1 MPAFLVSLLVT
12 IALDIIAYAIMP
24 KPKQPKQAV
33 QDLQAPTAE
42 AGRPI
47 AVVFGSKTIKGG
59 NVLWY
64 GDANTNTYKYSGG
77 GKGGK

>member
-1 MPAFLVSLLVT
+1 MPWFVVVLISV
-12 IALDIIAYAIMP
+12 ALEAIAYLIMP
-24 KPKQPKQAV
+24 KAKSTPQAV

-47 AVVFGSKTIKGG
+47 PWVFGSMRIKSM

-64 GDANTNTYKYSGG
+64 GDGSTNTYTAQANGSSG
-77 GKGGK
+77 K